1 MNDIYSNDT
10 QSKSTAD
17 ILIVDD
23 HPNNL
28 SLLLKFL
35 HEQGYKVRV
44 APNAEFALKTVNISP
59 PDLILLDIR
68 MPDMDGYEVCQRL
81 KNQANTADVPIIFLT
96 ALNDVVDKVKGFQ
109 VGAVDFITKP
119 FETVEVLMRIETHL
133 RLRQLQLELEK
144 ANHQLEEKTQKLEEI
159 SQDLE
164 AFNYRVAHDLRNP
177 IGNIRSSAFLLER
190 FFTKNNYSAKEKEFF
205 QYIQDA
211 TEKMETIVGGL
222 LTLAQMRESQMN
234 MIPVDLR
241 AIAQKIIGE
250 LQANDSKR
258 SVKFTIADHVQVM
271 GDEKLLNIALE
282 NLFNNAWKY
291 TMKKSET
298 IIELGILPIANSELV
313 TSDALLLAGYENAPD
328 NIHGENVAS
337 IPIYFVRD
345 NGVGFDMNTAKL
357 LFTPFHR
364 LHSATNFPGLGIGL
378 STVQRIIQRHGGAIW
393 CASFID
399 EGTIFCF
406 TLNYRE

>member
-28 SLLLKFL
+28 SLLLKL
-35 HEQGYKVRV
+35 LSEHNYKVRV

-109 VGAVDFITKP
+109 VGGVDFITKP

-133 RLRQLQLELEK
+133 RLRHLQLELEK
-144 ANHQLEEKTQKLEEI
+144 TNHQLQEKTQKLEEV

-177 IGNIRSSAFLLER
+177 IGNIRSCSFLLER
-190 FFTKNNYSAKEKEFF
+190 FFMQQNYSAKEKEFF

-222 LTLAQMRESQMN
+222 LTLAQMRESPM
-234 MIPVDLR
+234 MIEPVNLS

-250 LQANDSKR
+250 LETTKADR
-258 SVKFTIADHVQVM
+258 PVEFMIADNIQVM

-282 NLFNNAWKY
+282 NLFSNAWKY
-291 TMKKSET
+291 TMKQSKT
-298 IIELGILPIANSELV
+298 IIELGVLPLIASSQLV
-313 TSDALLLAGYENAPD
+313 TSDPLLLASYENAPD
-328 NIHGENVAS
+328 SIQGENVKPT
-337 IPIYFVRD
+337 PIYFVRD

-364 LHSATNFPGLGIGL
+364 LHSATKFPGLGIGL
-378 STVQRIIQRHGGAIW
+378 STVHRIIQRHGGAIW

-406 TLNYRE
+406 TLGE

>member
-1 MNDIYSNDT
+1 MNDIYLNDT
-10 QSKSTAD
+10 QPKSTAD

-35 HEQGYKVRV
+35 NEHGYKVRV

-81 KNQANTADVPIIFLT
+81 KNQAHTADVPIIFLT

-133 RLRQLQLELEK
+133 RLRQLQLQLEK
-144 ANHQLEEKTQKLEEI
+144 TNQQLQDKTQKLEEV

-190 FFTKNNYSAKEKEFF
+190 FFSQHNFSTKEKEFF
-205 QYIQDA
+205 QFIQDA
-211 TEKMETIVGGL
+211 TEKMEAIVSGL
-222 LTLAQMRESQMN
+222 LTLAQMRESPM
-234 MIPVDLR
+234 MMEPVNLS
-241 AIAQKIIGE
+241 AIARTIIEE
-250 LQANDSKR
+250 LEATKADR
-258 SVKFTIADHVQVM
+258 EVVFMIADNMQVM
-271 GDEKLLNIALE
+271 GDERLLNIALE
-282 NLFNNAWKY
+282 NLFSNAWKY
-291 TMKKSET
+291 TMKKSKT
-298 IIELGILPIANSELV
+298 IIELGVLPMASSEIV
-313 TSDALLLAGYENAPD
+313 TSDPLLLASYENALD
-328 NIHGENVAS
+328 IHRENVQS
-337 IPIYFVRD
+337 TPIYFVRD
-345 NGVGFDMNTAKL
+345 NGVGFHMDTAKL

-364 LHSATNFPGLGIGL
+364 LHSATKFPGLGIGL
-378 STVQRIIQRHGGAIW
+378 STVQRIIQRHGGSIW

-406 TLNYRE
+406 TLG

>member
-10 QSKSTAD
+10 QLKSTAD

-35 HEQGYKVRV
+35 NEQGYKVRV
-44 APNAEFALKTVNISP
+44 APNGEFALQTVNISL

-81 KNQANTADVPIIFLT
+81 KNQANTADVPVIFLT

-144 ANHQLEEKTQKLEEI
+144 TNQQLEEKSQKLQEV

-190 FFTKNNYSAKEKEFF
+190 FFTQQNYSGKEKDFF

-234 MIPVDLR
+234 IEPVNLR

-250 LQANDSKR
+250 LQANDHKR
-258 SVKFTIADHVQVM
+258 SVKFIIADNMQVT

-291 TMKKSET
+291 TMKQPEA

-313 TSDALLLAGYENAPD
+313 TSDALLLA
-328 NIHGENVAS
+328 
-337 IPIYFVRD
+337 
-345 NGVGFDMNTAKL
+345 
-357 LFTPFHR
+357 
-364 LHSATNFPGLGIGL
+364 
-378 STVQRIIQRHGGAIW
+378 
-393 CASFID
+393 
-399 EGTIFCF
+399 
-406 TLNYRE
+406 

>member
-1 MNDIYSNDT
+1 MNDISSNDIQPKLT
-10 QSKSTAD
+10 PD

-35 HEQGYKVRV
+35 NEHGYKVRV

-109 VGAVDFITKP
+109 VGGVDFITKP
-119 FETVEVLMRIETHL
+119 FETVEVLMRIKTHL
-133 RLRQLQLELEK
+133 RLRHLQLELEK
-144 ANHQLEEKTQKLEEI
+144 TNHQLEEKTQKLEEV

-177 IGNIRSSAFLLER
+177 IGNIRSCSFLLER
-190 FFTKNNYSAKEKEFF
+190 FFTQQNYSAKEKEFF

-222 LTLAQMRESQMN
+222 LTLAQMRESPM
-234 MIPVDLR
+234 MLEPVNLS
-241 AIAQKIIGE
+241 AIAQKIMEE
-250 LQANDSKR
+250 LKTTQEAR
-258 SVKFTIADHVQVM
+258 EIEFIIADHMQVM

-282 NLFNNAWKY
+282 NLFSNAWKY
-291 TMKKSET
+291 TMKQSKT
-298 IIELGILPIANSELV
+298 IIELGVLPIANSELV
-313 TSDALLLAGYENAPD
+313 SSDALLLASYENVPD
-328 NIHGENVAS
+328 KMREKIKS
-337 IPIYFVRD
+337 TPIYFIRD
-345 NGVGFDMNTAKL
+345 NGVGFHMDTAKL

-364 LHSATNFPGLGIGL
+364 LHSATKFSGLGIGL
-378 STVQRIIQRHGGAIW
+378 STVHRIIQRHGGAIW

-406 TLNYRE
+406 TLGE